1 MHSIYFEMIV
11 QAISKVA
18 NVLIKFLLLKHLNCV
33 SDTKGFSLGDI
44 LQIAI
49 FSVFAA
55 ILLMIC

>member
-11 QAISKVA
+11 QAINKKVA

-44 LQIAI
+44 LQITI

-55 ILLMIC
+55 ILLI